1 MYICMYIYATLLIA
15 LSCSL
20 SPSSPMHQVSKECGD
35 SYCTDAKLVASKHV
49 KVRAY

>member
-1 MYICMYIYATLLIA
+1 MYVYICDAFNRSLL
-15 LSCSL
+15 LSLSR